1 MWLISGAL
9 ILLAIILLV
18 WGSSKRIVVRDGN
31 YRRAA
36 IRDRLRRPTS

>member
-18 WGSSKRIVVRDGN
+18 WGSSKRMVVRDGN
-31 YRRAA
+31 SRRAA
-36 IRDRLRRPTS
+36 IRDRLRRATS